1 MPLDATLGGKDVP
14 MADFRRFLPRV
25 FRSPIRSSA
34 FLLFGELPSLR
45 GVKTLERT
53 RGPHIP
59 ASAVP
64 ASWCEPREAGPQTPT
79 ARRANFE
86 RV

>member
-59 ASAVP
+59 CECGASLLVRTSGGWA
-64 ASWCEPREAGPQTPT
+64 
-79 ARRANFE
+79 ANS
-86 RV
+86 RGSQS